1 MDSRHSAKAYQTMAS
16 MLSRLVDLSSGDGHS
31 STLSAQVD
39 AEETGL
45 GHRNIFGSEFGAVV
59 MSSFESMAPTLA
71 PEHWGLHGG
80 QKEALPQKSGIF
92 LFEVGSVPKKN
103 DS

>member
-1 MDSRHSAKAYQTMAS
+1 MAS
-16 MLSRLVDLSSGDGHS
+16 MLSCQKRLNVLSSLVDLSSGDGH
-31 STLSAQVD
+31 TVIVDELHHAEVD

-80 QKEALPQKSGIF
+80 QKEALRHFCPVCLGFTSCG
-92 LFEVGSVPKKN
+92 
-103 DS
+103 